1 MADLWKDTADRLLAR
16 SIFGTDD
23 QRIAEAMV
31 LDWVSRSGFGR
42 TRLGSIELS
51 VGAGITVEL
60 EDQSKIFVKVW
71 PCSTEAADL
80 AAQLRLQRLMAARGF
95 PAPAILS
102 RLSPLGAGR
111 AVAMSYNRDGVPT
124 DVRIPGVRRRMAEGL
139 SRLVTEAEMCRSI
152 LDLPRRDL
160 PREDMIWPKPHN
172 VLFDFAATS
181 RGAEWIDEI
190 AQEALAVMRNAASPT
205 VVGHHDWSAK
215 NMRMGPDEIAVVYD
229 WDAIFLDHET
239 FMLGS
244 AAAHFPVTW
253 ELPVPQTPSAAEVVA
268 FVHGYETARG
278 RALTAAELREA
289 AASAT
294 YARAYK
300 ARCEHALDPGATRW
314 LGSSRESLKA
324 NGPYR
329 FD

>member
-1 MADLWKDTADRLLAR
+1 MDDLWEDAADKLLAR

-23 QRIAEAMV
+23 PRIVEGMI
-31 LDWVSRSGFGR
+31 LDWMLRNGLGR
-42 TRLGSIELS
+42 ARLRSIELS

-60 EDQSKIFVKVW
+60 EDRSKIFVKVW
-71 PCSTEAADL
+71 PGSTEVAGL
-80 AAQLRLQRLMAARGF
+80 SAQLRMQGLMATRGF

-102 RLSPLGAGR
+102 RLSPLGAGL

-124 DVRIPGVRRRMAEGL
+124 DARTPGVRRQMAEGL
-139 SRLVTEAEMCRSI
+139 RRLVVEAEMCRSI
-152 LDLPRRDL
+152 PGLPRRDL

-190 AQEALAVMRNAASPT
+190 AQEALAVMRDAASPT

-215 NMRMGPDEIAVVYD
+215 NMRMGPDGIAVVYD
-229 WDAIFLDHET
+229 WDAIFLDRET
-239 FMLGS
+239 FVLGS

-268 FVHGYETARG
+268 FMHDYEKARG
-278 RALTAAELREA
+278 RALTTAELRDV

-300 ARCEHALDPGATRW
+300 ARCEHALDHGATRW

>member
-1 MADLWKDTADRLLAR
+1 MDDPWEDAADTLLAR

-23 QRIAEAMV
+23 SRIAERMI
-31 LDWVSRSGFGR
+31 LDWVLRNGLG
-42 TRLGSIELS
+42 TARLQSIELS
-51 VGAGITVEL
+51 VGAGVTVEL
-60 EDQSKIFVKVW
+60 EDRSKIFLKVW
-71 PCSTEAADL
+71 PGCTDAVALSG
-80 AAQLRLQRLMAARGF
+80 QLRVQAIMAARGF
-95 PAPAILS
+95 PAPAVLT
-102 RLSPLGAGR
+102 RLSPLGAGQ

-124 DVRIPGVRRRMAEGL
+124 DARIPGVRRRMAEGL
-139 SRLVTEAEMCRSI
+139 RRLVIEAEMCRSI
-152 LDLPRRDL
+152 PGLPRRDL

-181 RGAEWIDEI
+181 RGTEWIDEI
-190 AQEALAVMRNAASPT
+190 AQHALAVMRNAASPT

-215 NMRMGPDEIAVVYD
+215 NMRMGPDGIAVVYD
-229 WDAIFLDHET
+229 WDAIFLDRET

-253 ELPVPQTPSAAEVVA
+253 ELPVPETPSTAEVAA
-268 FVHGYETARG
+268 FIHDYEKARG
-278 RALTAAELREA
+278 KALTAPELQEA

-314 LGSSRESLKA
+314 PGSARESLKA

>member
-1 MADLWKDTADRLLAR
+1 MDEIWEDAADALLAR

-23 QRIAEAMV
+23 PRIAERMI
-31 LDWVSRSGFGR
+31 LHWVPRNGLGSA
-42 TRLGSIELS
+42 RLQSIELS
-51 VGAGITVEL
+51 VGAGVTVEV
-60 EDQSKIFVKVW
+60 EDGSKIFLKVW
-71 PCSTEAADL
+71 PPCTDAVALS
-80 AAQLRLQRLMAARGF
+80 AQLRVQGMMAARGF
-95 PAPAILS
+95 PAPAVLT
-102 RLSPLGAGR
+102 RLSPLGPGQ
-111 AVAMSYNRDGVPT
+111 AVAMSYNRDGLPT
-124 DVRIPGVRRRMAEGL
+124 DARIPGARRRMAAGL
-139 SRLVTEAEMCRSI
+139 RRFVVEAEMCRSI
-152 LDLPRRDL
+152 PGLPRRDL
-160 PREDMIWPKPHN
+160 PRDDMIWPKPHN

-190 AQEALAVMRNAASPT
+190 AQQALAAMRNATSPT

-215 NMRMGPDEIAVVYD
+215 NMRMGPDGIAVVYD
-229 WDAIFLDHET
+229 WDAIFLDRET

-253 ELPVPQTPSAAEVVA
+253 ELPVQETPSTAEVVA
-268 FVHGYETARG
+268 FVHDYEKARG
-278 RALTAAELREA
+278 RALTASEQQEA

-300 ARCEHALDPGATRW
+300 ARCEHALDPEAKRW